1 MRRNERKEVLKA
13 AGIETGSFAAFDVPE
28 GATIIIATKDGQ
40 RIEVDR
46 NGNPIS
52 KPINAAIKKRIYD
65 IGFIKEDPAYRRWVT
80 AQTFEILNSGMS
92 YERYI
97 NHLKGGYYYQFDMLE
112 RELEQISKLSGEAR
126 EMRLKFFNDRVVIK
140 LCEDYMKNLRKFV
153 DSLPEKS
160 HRGIPYK
167 RIPRFGDCHTKDIEG
182 RLYAPLEAPLMKIKD
197 FHLYRPDYRRLL
209 CFFREFKKNMIKIY
223 FDTQLCPEWLSAYQ
237 GNGAYYTMMNLIKW
251 HGCRVFYSAC
261 YDKRAFNLEES
272 INAVDQKANAILKK
286 NYWFSSPEWYK
297 LTGMLKELIE
307 DNKFD
312 FKKRMKEI
320 YG

>member
-1 MRRNERKEVLKA
+1 MRRNERKEILKA

-40 RIEVDR
+40 KIEVDR
-46 NGNPIS
+46 NGN
-52 KPINAAIKKRIYD
+52 PINAAIKKRIYD

-80 AQTFEILNSGMS
+80 AQTFEILNSGVS

-97 NHLKGGYYYQFDMLE
+97 NYLKGGYYYQFDMLE

-182 RLYAPLEAPLMKIKD
+182 RLYAPLESPLMKMKGI
-197 FHLYRPDYRRLL
+197 YRIDVRVLL
-209 CFFREFKKNMIKIY
+209 TIFRQFKNNMIKIY
-223 FDTQLCPEWLSAYQ
+223 FNAPLCPEWLAAYQ

-272 INAVDQKANAILKK
+272 IIAVNQKVDAILKGRF
-286 NYWFSSPEWYK
+286 WLSTPEWYK

-312 FKKRMKEI
+312 FNKRMAEI

>member
-1 MRRNERKEVLKA
+1 MRRNERKEILKA

-40 RIEVDR
+40 KIEVDR
-46 NGNPIS
+46 NGN
-52 KPINAAIKKRIYD
+52 PINAAIKKRIYD

-97 NHLKGGYYYQFDMLE
+97 NWCKGGYYYQFEMLE

-160 HRGIPYK
+160 HCGIPYK
-167 RIPRFGDCHTKDIEG
+167 RIPKFGDCHTKDIEG
-182 RLYAPLEAPLMKIKD
+182 RLYAPLESPLMKMKEI
-197 FHLYRPDYRRLL
+197 YRINIRELL
-209 CFFREFKKNMIKIY
+209 IIFRQFINNMIKVY
-223 FDTQLCPEWLSAYQ
+223 FNAPLCAEWLAAYQ

-272 INAVDQKANAILKK
+272 IIAVNQKVNAIL
-286 NYWFSSPEWYK
+286 NGRFWISTPEWYK

-312 FKKRMKEI
+312 FKKRMAEI